1 MDTSKLDLIHGACQ
15 PALNGGLVGLFNP
28 TTVGFLTN
36 APISPDAP
44 RLVLLCF
51 VKKQYQTRGIGFKKP
66 TPRKGAGRSAFLGK
80 TRDFESSVEALIEVG
95 SVFKMGHLQFSPSLI
110 QFILKL
116 GLLHLKLDFKKALI
130 GLEIFQG
137 YYIFYPL
144 FSFFLF
150 FVLLY
155 SVYF

>member
-66 TPRKGAGRSAFLGK
+66 TPSEGAGKGARL
-80 TRDFESSVEALIEVG
+80 
-95 SVFKMGHLQFSPSLI
+95 FSE
-110 QFILKL
+110 KR
-116 GLLHLKLDFKKALI
+116 KALNLKSQLPAREQE
-130 GLEIFQG
+130 GRELG
-137 YYIFYPL
+137 
-144 FSFFLF
+144 FSRKN
-150 FVLLY
+150 VRI
-155 SVYF
+155 

>member
-1 MDTSKLDLIHGACQ
+1 MLIFVLIYIAKLLLCLSPMHIYMLNSTSWIPLCKLDLIHGACQ

-44 RLVLLCF
+44 RFVLLCF

-95 SVFKMGHLQFSPSLI
+95 SVFKMGHL
-110 QFILKL
+110 
-116 GLLHLKLDFKKALI
+116 
-130 GLEIFQG
+130 
-137 YYIFYPL
+137 
-144 FSFFLF
+144 
-150 FVLLY
+150 
-155 SVYF
+155 

>member
-1 MDTSKLDLIHGACQ
+1 MYSDILPNCYFAFPQCTFTVYVKFDSMDTFKLDLIHGACQ

-80 TRDFESSVEALIEVG
+80 TRDFESSVEALVEVG
-95 SVFKMGHLQFSPSLI
+95 SVFKMGHL
-110 QFILKL
+110 
-116 GLLHLKLDFKKALI
+116 
-130 GLEIFQG
+130 
-137 YYIFYPL
+137 
-144 FSFFLF
+144 
-150 FVLLY
+150 
-155 SVYF
+155 